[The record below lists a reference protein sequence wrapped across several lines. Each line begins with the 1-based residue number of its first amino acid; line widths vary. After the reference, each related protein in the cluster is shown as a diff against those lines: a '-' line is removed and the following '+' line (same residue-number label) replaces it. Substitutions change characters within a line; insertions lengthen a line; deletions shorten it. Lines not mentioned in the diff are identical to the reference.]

1 MTEIDITDLLEQIS
15 QHTDAWNGWSTTPL
29 TVLTMIASIVTILG
43 LILIFYE
50 YLKYRASK
58 ERQELIVKDLIR
70 HLFINAAIMEVVRM
84 KMAGNW
90 EKMHPTEGVFSRFC
104 VLDTDLQLDKIRV
117 KDDSYTRLHSVSLTL
132 RNYNIM
138 SQLAEKHFNDPN
150 FDPKEKERDLDE
162 LWTRTKRITEKLLDL
177 GKYTKLRINKE
188 SVKQFVIDYYEEE
201 KRKREE
207 DLSAKELEEL
217 VKKEL
222 KIHPLPRLGDR
233 AFYDKV
239 FELSDIFDYCVKNR
253 HHSIRVIPFTSGP
266 YSTVS
271 SHQ

>member
-1 MTEIDITDLLEQIS
+1 MTEIDIRDLLEQIS

-162 LWTRTKRITEKLLDL
+162 LWTRTKRITEKLLEL
-177 GKYTKLRINKE
+177 GEYTKLRINKE
-188 SVKQFVIDYYEEE
+188 SVEQFVIDYYEEE
-201 KRKREE
+201 KRKRKK
-207 DLSAKELEEL
+207 LPAKEQKKLAEE
-217 VKKEL
+217 EL
-222 KIHPLPRLGDR
+222 KIHPLPRRDDR
-233 AFYDKV
+233 TLFDAV
-239 FELSDIFDYCVKNR
+239 FELSDIFDYCVKSR
-253 HHSIRVIPFTSGP
+253 HHSTRVIPFTSGP

-271 SHQ
+271 SR

>member
-1 MTEIDITDLLEQIS
+1 MNETEIIKDLLEQIS
-15 QHTDAWNGWSTTPL
+15 QHTDAWLDWR
-29 TVLTMIASIVTILG
+29 TVLLSLLTMVGSAATIAGVYIVYKE
-43 LILIFYE
+43 FW
-50 YLKYRASK
+50 KYRASK
-58 ERQELIVKDLIR
+58 KRQKMIVKDLIR
-70 HLFINAAIMEVVRM
+70 HLFINAAILEVVRM

-104 VLDTDLQLDKIRV
+104 VLDTDLQLDEIRV
-117 KDDSYTRLHSVSLTL
+117 KDKNYTRLHSVSLTL

-201 KRKREE
+201 KRKRKK
-207 DLSAKELEEL
+207 LPAKEQ
-217 VKKEL
+217 KK
-222 KIHPLPRLGDR
+222 IGRRG
-233 AFYDKV
+233 
-239 FELSDIFDYCVKNR
+239 
-253 HHSIRVIPFTSGP
+253 T
-266 YSTVS
+266 
-271 SHQ
+271 